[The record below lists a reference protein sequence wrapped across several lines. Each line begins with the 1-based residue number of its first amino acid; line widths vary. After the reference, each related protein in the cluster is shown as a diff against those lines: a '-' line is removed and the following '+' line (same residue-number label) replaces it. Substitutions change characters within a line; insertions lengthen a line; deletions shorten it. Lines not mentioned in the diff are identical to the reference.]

1 MIVHPKRIPM
11 KLNLI
16 IRRIIAAVSCLI
28 LFSQSVWA
36 QPANDNC
43 TSPTNL
49 TPGTSCTV
57 TAGTLNNATMSTG
70 VPAACATGNLFD
82 VWYTFT
88 ATGTNHTITIS
99 GYGTSFTRRQM
110 ILYAGAC
117 GALFPVSGM
126 CTAVQTSGTS
136 LVLTSTDLTPGT
148 VYFIRVIFANTT
160 GISTNGGFNICVTG
174 TAPGANNPTVQV
186 GKSYTNLSKPNG
198 GVIENGNT
206 LEFRSVIA
214 VSGGSAYNTVYSD
227 TIPSG
232 LAYVP
237 NSIKFSTNEGM
248 KYQSGITGLINLT
261 DASGDDEAVFSGNVM
276 RVNVPSLTRNLAQ
289 TVFQA
294 YAATTPITT
303 ASYGGGKIRSNGRPS
318 FYGGTCIV
326 MVTYQV
332 TVTAATGTI
341 FTTANGAFRYKTA
354 TGNTNDGTFP
364 QIVAPLP
371 RFSVFVSP
379 NVALCP
385 STVGLNNYSGG
396 DFGQGTTR
404 HDSTQ
409 LTIAPGYTWN
419 PFTSGQPNDGRFNV
433 ANNTSVNLS
442 TNKYQA
448 YNNNAIRVFGW
459 WDIIG
464 DHTNAANQDSG
475 NFAVPYGTL
484 GGYMAVVNANYA
496 INNAVQRTITGL
508 CTDTYYEFTSWFK
521 NICPGCSCDTSGNGA
536 TSTSFKSYIP
546 TALKNR
552 NDSAG
557 VQPDLTFQVDGVD
570 YYLTGSIPYNR
581 MWMQKGFL
589 FRTGSSQTSA
599 TLTIRNNAP
608 GGGGNDWVM
617 DDIVLGTCLP
627 TLQLR
632 PGPNPSYCLNSQI
645 DLSVV
650 VTSYYNNYTYYEWER
665 STDGGATWI
674 TAPEM
679 PGVRTYT
686 YTAGSGVFR
695 DTVAIPS
702 FLSESTKNGWR
713 YRVKTATSVA
723 NLNNNGCSVYN
734 NAQIFTL
741 NIRSDCDVLPVNLLQ
756 FNAVIEQEKGVLHW
770 LAKNED
776 NLKHYEI
783 ERSVNGTDF
792 KKIGTVSAVNAAV
805 SETSYS
811 FTDADAINGKFY
823 YRLKMVAAG
832 NETYKYSNV
841 LVLSLLNSRKFELT
855 NVVNPF
861 ESSVRFTVQAPY
873 NELAEAQ
880 LLDAS
885 GRYIQQIKV
894 QLRKGVNVL
903 EIAGGN
909 GLGRGTYFL
918 RIKTTT
924 GWLNKMIQHQ

>member
-1 MIVHPKRIPM
+1 M
-11 KLNLI
+11 KLNSVIRKIIPALI
-16 IRRIIAAVSCLI
+16 CWLV
-28 LFSQSVWA
+28 LFNQNVYA

-43 TSPTNL
+43 SGAVNL
-49 TPGTSCTV
+49 TPGGSCV
-57 TAGTLNNATMSTG
+57 NTAGTLNNATISLG

-82 VWYTFT
+82 VWYSFT
-88 ATGTNHTITIS
+88 ATGTSQTVTIS
-99 GYGTSFTRRQM
+99 GYGSSFTRRQL
-110 ILYAGAC
+110 ILYAGSC
-117 GALFPVSGM
+117 SALFPVSGL

-136 LVLTSTDLTPGT
+136 LSLSSTDLTPGT
-148 VYFIRVIFANTT
+148 VYYVRVIFANTT
-160 GISTNGGFNICVTG
+160 GIIINGGFNICVTG
-174 TAPGANNPTVQV
+174 SAPAANNPNVQV

-198 GVIENGNT
+198 GVIENGNI
-206 LEFRSVIA
+206 LEFRSVIS
-214 VSGGSAYNTVYSD
+214 VSGGSTYNTVYSD
-227 TIPSG
+227 TIQPG
-232 LAYVP
+232 LSYVA

-248 KYQSGITGLINLT
+248 KYQSGITGLVNLT
-261 DASGDDEAVFSGNVM
+261 DASGDDEAVVSGNVM
-276 RVNVPSLTRNLAQ
+276 RVNVPSLTRNSAQ

-303 ASYGGGKIRSNGRPS
+303 ASFGGGKVRSNGRPS

-326 MVTYQV
+326 MVTYRV

-354 TGNTNDGTFP
+354 TGNTNDVTFP

-371 RFSVFVSP
+371 RFSVFVST
-379 NVALCP
+379 NTALCP
-385 STVGLNNYSGG
+385 STVGLNNYAGG
-396 DFGQGTTR
+396 DFGRGTTR

-409 LTIAPGYTWN
+409 LTIAPGYVWN

-442 TNKYQA
+442 TNKYQV
-448 YNNNAIRVFGW
+448 YNNNTIRVFGW

-475 NFAVPYGTL
+475 NFAVPYGTM

-536 TSTSFKSYIP
+536 TSGSFKSYIP
-546 TALKNR
+546 AGSKTR

-570 YYLTGSIPYNR
+570 YYLTGAIPYNKI
-581 MWMQKGFL
+581 WMKKGFL
-589 FRTGSSQTSA
+589 FRTGGSQTSA

-627 TLQLR
+627 TLELR

-645 DLSVV
+645 DLSVI
-650 VTSYYNNYTYYEWER
+650 VTSYYNNYTFYEWER
-665 STDGGATWI
+665 SIDGGVTWVS
-674 TAPEM
+674 APEM
-679 PGVRTYT
+679 PGVRNYT
-686 YTAGSGVFR
+686 YTPTGGVYK

-702 FLSESTKNGWR
+702 FLSESSKNGWM
-713 YRVKTATSVA
+713 YRVKTATSAA
-723 NLNNNGCSVYN
+723 NLDNEGCSVSN

-741 NIRSDCDVLPVNLLQ
+741 DIRSDCDVLPVNLLQ
-756 FNAVIEQEKGVLHW
+756 FNAAIEQEKAVLNW
-770 LAKNED
+770 LAKHEE
-776 NLKHYEI
+776 NLKFYEV

-792 KKIGTVSAVNAAV
+792 IKIGTVAAQNAGISDA
-805 SETSYS
+805 SYS
-811 FTDADAINGKFY
+811 FTDADAITGKVY
-823 YRLKMVAAG
+823 YRLKMVSAA
-832 NETYKYSNV
+832 NNTYKYSNI
-841 LVLSLLNSRKFELT
+841 LLLSLSNSKKFELT

-861 ESSVRFTVQAPY
+861 ASSVRFTVQAPY

-885 GRYIQQIKV
+885 GRHIQQVKI

-903 EIAGGN
+903 DLAAGN
-909 GLGRGTYFL
+909 HLGRGTYFL